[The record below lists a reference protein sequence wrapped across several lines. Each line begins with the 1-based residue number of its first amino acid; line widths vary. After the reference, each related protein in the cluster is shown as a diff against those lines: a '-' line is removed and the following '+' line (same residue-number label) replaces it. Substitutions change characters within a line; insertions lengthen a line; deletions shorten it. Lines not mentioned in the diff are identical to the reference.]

1 MQSSSFDLIVIG
13 AGPGGY
19 VGAIRAA
26 QLGMNV
32 ACIEKRSTLGGTCL
46 NVGCIPSKA
55 LLNAS
60 EHFAI
65 AASGNLASMGISV
78 GTVKLDL
85 PAMMKSKTDIVSTLT
100 GGIDF
105 LFKKNKITRLEGTA
119 SITGAGKITVTDG
132 KDKGDY
138 TAEKI
143 LIATGSHPSSLPGI
157 TIDET
162 RIVSSTGALGLEKM
176 PKKLVVIGAG
186 YIGLELGTVWARL
199 GAEVEVIEFL
209 PRILPGMDSEVA
221 KKFMAIAKKQGLKF
235 RLSTAVKSAIS
246 GKNGVTLRVAPAA
259 GGDEEEIKADVVLV
273 SVGRHP
279 AIDGLNLDAM
289 GVAMTPRGRIAVDA
303 RFETSIEDIYAIGDV
318 IEGPMLAHKAEEDA
332 VAAVEMMAG
341 KAGHVDYDLVPGIVY
356 TAPEIATLGK
366 SEEAL
371 KDAGIDFAKGVFPFS
386 ANSRARAQGHIEG
399 FVKILACAKTD
410 KVLGVHIIGHEAGT
424 VIHECATAMAFG
436 ASSED
441 IARTCHGHPT
451 LNEAVKEAALA
462 IDGRAI
468 HI

>member
-1 MQSSSFDLIVIG
+1 MSKFDLIVIG

-60 EHFAI
+60 EHFAS
-65 AASGNLASMGISV
+65 AASGRLADIGIGLGSV
-78 GTVKLDL
+78 TLDL
-85 PAMMKSKTDIVSTLT
+85 PAMMKSKENIVSTLT
-100 GGIDF
+100 DGIDF
-105 LFKKNKITRLEGTA
+105 LFKKNKITKLVGTA
-119 SITGAGKITVTDG
+119 QITAPGKVSIIHG
-132 KDKGDY
+132 KDTGYYEAD
-138 TAEKI
+138 KI
-143 LIATGSHPSSLPGI
+143 MIATGSHPSSLPGI

-162 RIVSSTGALGLEKM
+162 RIVSSTGALSLEEL

-199 GAEVEVIEFL
+199 GAEVEVIEYL
-209 PRILPGMDSEVA
+209 PRILPGMDGEVA
-221 KKFMAIAKKQGLKF
+221 NKFMTIAKKQGLKF
-235 RLSTAVKSAIS
+235 RLGTAVKSAKAD
-246 GKNGVTLRVAPAA
+246 KNKVALKVTPAE
-259 GGDEEEIKADVVLV
+259 GGDEETIIANIALV

-279 AIDGLNLDAM
+279 ATDGLGLGDV
-289 GVAMTPRGRIAVDA
+289 GVTLTPRGRIAVDKY
-303 RFETSIEDIYAIGDV
+303 FETSVEDIYAIGDV
-318 IEGPMLAHKAEEDA
+318 IDGPMLAHKAEEDA

-371 KDAGIDFAKGVFPFS
+371 KDAGIEYTKGVFPFS
-386 ANSRARAQGHIEG
+386 ANSRARAQGHSEG
-399 FVKILACAKTD
+399 FVKILACSKTD

-436 ASSED
+436 ASAED

-462 IDGRAI
+462 VDGRAI